1 MLFLY
6 IGWLTKFSNI
16 SFINV
21 LVRGKFRWAYDAL
34 YYDEDGSLSGQSD
47 SVLMA
52 PDGLT
57 NTSLTC
63 SVVPD
68 FENAI
73 QCPQSQGAWLRF
85 SFREI
90 LERTL
95 DRLFISNNVNATT
108 IVSWLPEQLT
118 YPNGYLVV
126 LKANQTYTLQ
136 FETLIVRIFYC
147 SIFQNFSFVFQYDS
161 N

>member
-1 MLFLY
+1 
-6 IGWLTKFSNI
+6 
-16 SFINV
+16 

-57 NTSLTC
+57 NTSLNCTPV
-63 SVVPD
+63 SS

-73 QCPQSQGAWLRF
+73 QCPRSQGAWLRF

-90 LERTL
+90 LERPL
-95 DRLFISNNVNATT
+95 GRLFIDNDMNSST
-108 IVSWLPEQLT
+108 IVPWLPEQLT
-118 YPNGYLVV
+118 YPNGYLTV
-126 LKANQTYTLQ
+126 LKANQSYTLR
-136 FETLIVRIFYC
+136 FETSIVRIL
-147 SIFQNFSFVFQYDS
+147 SFHFAEFFTVNSTLIRPLKICDIPALFMM
-161 N
+161 

>member
-1 MLFLY
+1 M
-6 IGWLTKFSNI
+6 
-16 SFINV
+16 
-21 LVRGKFRWAYDAL
+21 VRGQFRWAYDGL

-47 SVLMA
+47 SVIMA

-63 SVVPD
+63 TAVPN

-73 QCPQSQGAWLRF
+73 QCPRSQGAWLRF
-85 SFREI
+85 SFSEI
-90 LERTL
+90 LGRTL
-95 DRLFISNNVNATT
+95 GRLFVSNNLNAST
-108 IVSWLPEQLT
+108 IVPWLPEQLT

-136 FETLIVRIFYC
+136 FETLIVRICYL
-147 SIFQNFSFVFQYDS
+147 IVENL
-161 N
+161 